1 MSDIHRAAELTCE
14 IMGNQHVAEPF
25 RTALNAIVLTSDG
38 EFHADCYGQPQPV
51 VAAMGTAD
59 ESGYD
64 LPDDKPDAEL
74 TAEDWKS
81 IKGDM
86 DFHLAN
92 DEGEI

>member
-1 MSDIHRAAELTCE
+1 MSDIHRAAALTRE
-14 IMGNQHVAEPF
+14 IMSNQHVAEPF

-51 VAAMGTAD
+51 VAAVGTAD
-59 ESGYD
+59 ESEYE
-64 LPDDKPDAEL
+64 LPDDDPDAEL
-74 TAEDWKS
+74 TTEDWKS

-86 DFHLAN
+86 QFHLLR